1 VASLAELEKVARVRA
16 EVEGERRYC
25 GSKSREPTG
34 APVELSTNE
43 KLESLLDAR
52 TVKSVHLK
60 DRKELMRQMKGLLK
74 GE

>member
-16 EVEGERRYC
+16 EVEGERRYW
-25 GSKSREPTG
+25 
-34 APVELSTNE
+34 LSTNE
-43 KLESLLDAR
+43 KLKSLLDAR
-52 TVKSVHLK
+52 TIKSLHLK